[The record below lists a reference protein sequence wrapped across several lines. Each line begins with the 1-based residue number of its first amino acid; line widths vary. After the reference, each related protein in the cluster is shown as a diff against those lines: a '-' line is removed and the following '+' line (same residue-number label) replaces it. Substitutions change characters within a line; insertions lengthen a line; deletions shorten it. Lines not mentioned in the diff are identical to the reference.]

1 MDIYIILFFIALL
14 AIAATQVIIIIL
26 MHKKRSCS
34 TFIRRKNSV
43 SGCDFPFHQLSDK
56 RLAISPRGMFI
67 IAMSHIREADLND
80 DEAAE
85 YINTFFSIYMKRN
98 NLHIVYDDERWAL
111 LFEEKDF
118 IKWDDS
124 IKPED

>member
-1 MDIYIILFFIALL
+1 MEIYIILFFIVLL

-34 TFIRRKNSV
+34 TFIRREDFV
-43 SGCDFPFHQLSDK
+43 PGYDFPFHQLSDK
-56 RLAISPRGMFI
+56 RLTISPRGMFI
-67 IAMSHIREADLND
+67 IALSHIREADLND

-98 NLHIVYDDERWAL
+98 NLHIVNDGNKWIL
-111 LFEEKDF
+111 LFKEREEL
-118 IKWDDS
+118 
-124 IKPED
+124 PENV